1 MSPIKRALISVS
13 DKTGIVEFA
22 QGLAALGIE
31 TLSTGGTAR
40 TLREAGVGVTDVSE
54 VTGFPEMMDG
64 RVKTLHPKIHGALL
78 ALRDNA
84 EHVAALQ
91 QHGIAPIDLVVVNLY
106 PFQQT
111 VAKPNV
117 AEEEAMENV
126 DIGGPS
132 MIRSAAKNFRSVAVV
147 VDPNDYDGTLRELR
161 ESSGG
166 HGGAAPTLSDT
177 TRRRLAVKAFA
188 HTSAYDAAICNYLQ
202 GRDGDS
208 ALPQSLRIIGEKIQD
223 SRYGENPHQKAAF
236 YREPNAAGAVMA
248 NAKQLHGKELSFN
261 NILDCHAALEL
272 VKEFREPAACIIK
285 HTNPCGCAI
294 GANVIEAYVR
304 AWEADPISRFGGI
317 VALNRAVDET
327 TANEIVRQGNFYECV
342 IAPSFSDTAL
352 DIIRNRKGWGV
363 NVRLLQVNGSMS
375 QWVNDAIRNTQYAI
389 RNLDVKRVG
398 GGYLVQE
405 FDQHE
410 LKREDLKVVTKRT
423 PTDEEIA
430 QLLFA
435 FKVVKHVKSNAIV
448 LVRDCALVGV
458 GAGQPN
464 RVTSVELAIKQAGE
478 KAKGSVCASDAL
490 FPFPDGPEAALKAG
504 ATAIIQPGG
513 STKDAD
519 VIAKADEYGA
529 AMVFTGIRRFRH

>member
-1 MSPIKRALISVS
+1 MAPIKRALISVS
-13 DKTGIVEFA
+13 DKTGVVEFA
-22 QGLAALGIE
+22 KGLATFGVTI
-31 TLSTGGTAR
+31 LSTGGTAR
-40 TLREAGVGVTDVSE
+40 TLREAGLNVTDVSE

-78 ALRDNA
+78 ALRDNPD
-84 EHVAALQ
+84 HVQALE
-91 QHGIAPIDLVVVNLY
+91 QHSIAPIDLVVVNLY

-111 VAKPNV
+111 VAKPDV
-117 AEEEAMENV
+117 AEEEAIENV

-147 VDPNDYDGTLRELR
+147 VDPNDYADVMQELKA
-161 ESSGG
+161 SN
-166 HGGAAPTLSDT
+166 GALSDA

-188 HTSAYDAAICNYLQ
+188 HVSAYDAAIYNYLS
-202 GRDGDS
+202 GEPLS
-208 ALPQSLRIIGEKIQD
+208 ASLRIVAEKVQD
-223 SRYGENPHQKAAF
+223 LRYGENPHQKAAF
-236 YREPNAAGAVMA
+236 YREPNAAGAVIA

-272 VKEFREPAACIIK
+272 VKEFREPAVCIIK
-285 HTNPCGCAI
+285 HTNPCGCAL
-294 GANVIEAYVR
+294 GANVTEAYVR

-317 VALNRAVDET
+317 VALNCAVNEA
-327 TANEIVRQGNFYECV
+327 TANEIIQQGNFYECV
-342 IAPSFSDTAL
+342 IAPSFSDAAL

-363 NVRLLQVNGSMS
+363 NVRLLQVNGSMG
-375 QWVNDAIRNTQYAI
+375 QWVNDARRNTQDAT
-389 RNLDVKRVG
+389 RNTQHVTRNTQDVKRVG
-398 GGYLVQE
+398 GGYLVQDL
-405 FDQHE
+405 DQHE
-410 LKREDLKVVTKRT
+410 LTRDDLKVVTQRV
-423 PTDEEIA
+423 PTDAEIE

-448 LVRDCALVGV
+448 LVRDCALVGM

-478 KAKGSVCASDAL
+478 KAQGSVCASDAL

-513 STKDAD
+513 STKDPD
-519 VIAKADEYGA
+519 VIAKADEYDA
-529 AMVFTGIRRFRH
+529 AMVFTGIRHFKH

>member
-1 MSPIKRALISVS
+1 MTQVKRALISVS
-13 DKTGIVEFA
+13 DKTGVVDFA
-22 QGLAALGIE
+22 KGLTDLGVTI
-31 TLSTGGTAR
+31 LSTGGTAR
-40 TLREAGVGVTDVSE
+40 TLREAGLSVTDVSE

-78 ALRDNA
+78 GLRDNP
-84 EHVAALQ
+84 EHVAAME
-91 QHGIAPIDLVVVNLY
+91 QHGITPIDMVVVNLY

-117 AEEEAMENV
+117 TEEEAIENI

-132 MIRSAAKNFRSVAVV
+132 MIRSASKNFRNVAVV
-147 VDPNDYDGTLRELR
+147 VDPNDYEGILGELRELR
-161 ESSGG
+161 G
-166 HGGAAPTLSDT
+166 TISDG
-177 TRRRLAVKAFA
+177 TRRTLAIKAFA
-188 HTSAYDAAICNYLQ
+188 HTSAYDAAIYNYLS
-202 GRDGDS
+202 GEPLG
-208 ALPQSLRIIGEKIQD
+208 ASLRVVGEKVQD
-223 SRYGENPHQKAAF
+223 LRYGENPHQKAAF
-236 YREPNAAGAVMA
+236 YREPSATGAVIA

-261 NILDCHAALEL
+261 NILDCNAALEL
-272 VKEFREPAACIIK
+272 VKEFSEPAACVIK
-285 HTNPCGCAI
+285 HLNPCGCAI
-294 GANVIEAYVR
+294 GANATEAYVR

-317 VALNRAVDET
+317 VAFNRELDEA

-352 DIIRNRKGWGV
+352 DVIRNRKGWGV
-363 NVRLLQVNGSMS
+363 NVRLLQVEGNWEIGKLG
-375 QWVNDAIRNTQYAI
+375 NDATRNTQ
-389 RNLDVKRVG
+389 DVKRVG

-405 FDQHE
+405 FDQRE
-410 LKREDLKVVTKRT
+410 LTRDDLKVVTKRA
-423 PTDEEIA
+423 PTDAEIA

-448 LVRDCALVGV
+448 LCRDFALVGM

-464 RVTSVELAIKQAGE
+464 RVTSVELAIKQAGG
-478 KAKGSVCASDAL
+478 KAQGSVCASDAL

-519 VIAKADEYGA
+519 VIAKVDEHGA
-529 AMVFTGIRRFRH
+529 AMVFTGIRHFRH